1 MFRTKATAALA
12 ASLLIAGAAP
22 VAAWTFENDLDL
34 SIVGDPDDMIG
45 TRIEPVTSLSY
56 AVEPSQ
62 VVTDDAGN
70 IYTIGLFRKAFD
82 VDPTDVEDIRTPVET
97 TTPGVYARTS
107 YIAKFDANGDFQWFE
122 SMPNFYVTHIAVTP
136 DGQRIWLAGE
146 TVSNIGGDDI
156 GDVPAD
162 FDTGPGEAL
171 IDTGRLVA
179 ASYTAD
185 FEFESVTGFVRTNYE
200 FVDDLTVG
208 TSGNPTLAVS
218 WTGGAVERIVAGSA
232 LVSDPS
238 VPSCICTLVVQLDG
252 DSSGTSFGAV
262 TWTWQSDAPVTSL
275 DSGPADDVIFSSDDL
290 ARAHD
295 ITRLSADG
303 TLEWTVDID
312 TTNPNAGSPIS
323 GGFVV
328 DDGDNVVAIVSI
340 DGTLD
345 VLGETIAPVPP
356 AETAQVML
364 RIDPTGTVLSAE
376 VIPGALGDSNRQRL
390 TRTADAMYLTIIEY
404 VQEGPVESYLS
415 NILVKFSL
423 DGSEQWRKRYAEFGA
438 RGFAAVTGIAPDR
451 SGGVIR
457 VGWMSGQLP
466 PPSCTSLREPTVDLE
481 QINYVL
487 RTDEFGGIGPADTP
501 EFSGETL
508 TEIAVGGDNWVQ
520 IPTNCPAASIWEV
533 SEGTLPEGLTLD
545 PATGIISGEPTGTG
559 AYSFTIRITNAAGT
573 ATRSF
578 SGDVTNGSAPT
589 WPDGTT
595 FGPLAVLSPLS
606 TTLRADGG
614 PAPTYEV
621 TSGSL
626 PSGLTLDPRTGAVT
640 GTPDSLES
648 YEFKFTP
655 TNLLGHRRAP
665 RQQHHDDHP
674 SWRWRWRRRR
684 WCGDTDDHTDRDAAE
699 HRRQHPDRAPRT
711 RTHHRR
717 TRSVDHTPPLRLTS
731 VRRLARRHRRAGR
744 RAHRTPA
751 RLGGWLTSNWDC
763 P

>member
-12 ASLLIAGAAP
+12 ASVLIAGATPAT
-22 VAAWTFENDLDL
+22 AWTFEDDLDL

-97 TTPGVYARTS
+97 ATPGVYARTS
-107 YIAKFDANGDFQWFE
+107 YVAKFDANGDFQWFE
-122 SMPNFYVTHIAVTP
+122 SIPNVFVQRIAVTP

-162 FDTGPGEAL
+162 FDTGEGEAL
-171 IDTGRLVA
+171 IDTGRLVV
-179 ASYTAD
+179 ASYTTD

-208 TSGNPTLAVS
+208 TSGNPTWAGLWA
-218 WTGGAVERIVAGSA
+218 GGAVERIVAGSA

-238 VPSCICTLVVQLDG
+238 VPSCVCTLVVQLDG

-275 DSGPADDVIFSSDDL
+275 DSGPADDVIFSSGDL

-312 TTNPNAGSPIS
+312 TTNTNPGSPIS

-328 DDGDNVVAIVSI
+328 DDDDNVVAIVSI
-340 DGTLD
+340 DGTLE

-376 VIPGALGDSNRQRL
+376 VIPGALADYNYRRL
-390 TRTADAMYLTIIEY
+390 TRTADAMYLTINDF
-404 VQEGPVESYLS
+404 VQEGPLEYYRS
-415 NILVKFSL
+415 NNLVKFSL
-423 DGSEQWRKRYAEFGA
+423 DGSEQWRKSYMDRTGGFG
-438 RGFAAVTGIAPDR
+438 AVTGIAPDR

-457 VGWMSGQLP
+457 VGWMNGPLS
-466 PPSCTSLREPTVDLE
+466 PPSCMLFRDPAVELV

-573 ATRSF
+573 ATKSF

-589 WPDGTT
+589 WPEGTT

-640 GTPDSLES
+640 GTPKGLEP
-648 YEFKFTP
+648 YEFTVTATNPFGTADITFSGTVGPPGSNTTTTTLPGGGDGGGDGGVATP
-655 TNLLGHRRAP
+655 TTTPTGTLPSTGGSTRVVLLALGLIIAGLAA
-665 RQQHHDDHP
+665 
-674 SWRWRWRRRR
+674 STTRRRS
-684 WCGDTDDHTDRDAAE
+684 A
-699 HRRQHPDRAPRT
+699 
-711 RTHHRR
+711 
-717 TRSVDHTPPLRLTS
+717 
-731 VRRLARRHRRAGR
+731 
-744 RAHRTPA
+744 
-751 RLGGWLTSNWDC
+751 
-763 P
+763 